1 MCVVTSVRPPM
12 SNILVSVF
20 ARTDI
25 GMQRSGNEDAFM
37 VADLTTGNVGL
48 GPDMSTHPVG
58 ARGSLMVVS
67 DGMGGAVAG
76 EVASEMA
83 VTSIRESLMEMPT
96 DLTVTERLKMATEI
110 ANERIWEHAQQ
121 NPELSG
127 MGATV
132 TAVLV
137 QGTTAYIGQVGD
149 SRAYLIRGEQIKQLT
164 EDQSLAEMLVKS
176 GAITREQ
183 IHSVPQNVIMQ
194 ALGTQPTVKV
204 ALTAVELCR
213 NDHLLICS
221 DGLSNKFQDN
231 IDELRQ
237 TAQGSTDLTGACRR
251 LVEIANERGGEDNIT
266 VIIAKFDGEALQ
278 TGTDSSS
285 ITGSFKAINQDY
297 YSDRGQAASNPNDH
311 RPSVTS
317 QLASPIPSA
326 NPDKETTT
334 LVMSALPSS
343 VNMEAQETDSNEA
356 EEMPSRDQTPLE
368 HAPRPSSSAP
378 LSSGPL
384 STAPPTSAPLSPLP
398 APSVAQPAGTASPV
412 TARLGAPEGSVA
424 APVRPARKS
433 YAGVLIIGLV
443 SALLILAAG
452 YFYYTYYWKPRHQPP
467 AAVEPQQE
475 GTSTDQQVSPE
486 DTPPQDQRTDET
498 KPPDQQPPPPGQSQP
513 NANSN

>member
-1 MCVVTSVRPPM
+1 
-12 SNILVSVF
+12 
-20 ARTDI
+20 
-25 GMQRSGNEDAFM
+25 M

-58 ARGSLMVVS
+58 SRGSLMVVS

-76 EVASEMA
+76 EIASEMA

-96 DLTVTERLKMATEI
+96 DLTISDQLKMATEI

-137 QGTTAYIGQVGD
+137 QGTSAYIGQVGD
-149 SRAYLIRGEQIKQLT
+149 SRAYLIRGERIKQLT
-164 EDQSLAEMLVKS
+164 KDQSLAQMLVDS
-176 GAITREQ
+176 GAITPEQ

-237 TAQGSTDLTGACRR
+237 TAQSSADLTAACRR

-266 VIIAKFDGEALQ
+266 VIIARFDGEALHSA
-278 TGTDSSS
+278 TDSSS
-285 ITGSFKAINQDY
+285 ITGSFKAINQEY
-297 YSDRGQAASNPNDH
+297 YGDRSQADH
-311 RPSVTS
+311 HTSVTS
-317 QLASPIPSA
+317 QLASPIPPA

-334 LVMSALPSS
+334 LVMAALPSS
-343 VNMEAQETDSNEA
+343 VSFESEEAAPDEEEISTLSQPPVDKPAAEPSADEPLAASATAAASPATESRTVAVVRKKRKRYTGALILGLLSVLLILGAIYFYYIKVWKPQHRQAPAAVQQE
-356 EEMPSRDQTPLE
+356 
-368 HAPRPSSSAP
+368 
-378 LSSGPL
+378 G
-384 STAPPTSAPLSPLP
+384 
-398 APSVAQPAGTASPV
+398 GTASDQP
-412 TARLGAPEGSVA
+412 TPAQQRPAEQRPAEQRPAEQA
-424 APVRPARKS
+424 APQGQRAEESRSP
-433 YAGVLIIGLV
+433 GGD
-443 SALLILAAG
+443 
-452 YFYYTYYWKPRHQPP
+452 QP
-467 AAVEPQQE
+467 
-475 GTSTDQQVSPE
+475 
-486 DTPPQDQRTDET
+486 TPPN
-498 KPPDQQPPPPGQSQP
+498 GNP
-513 NANSN
+513 NGNR